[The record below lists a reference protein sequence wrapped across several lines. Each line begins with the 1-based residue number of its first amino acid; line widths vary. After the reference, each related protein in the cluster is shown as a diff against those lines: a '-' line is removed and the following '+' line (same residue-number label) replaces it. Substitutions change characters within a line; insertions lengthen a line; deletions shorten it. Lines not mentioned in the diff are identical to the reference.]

1 MKLREK
7 QSIFA
12 FLVARLL
19 IFMHQEGYEFTFGDA
34 YRSPEEAARLAR
46 LGKGIKDSLHTKRL
60 AIDINLFKNGKYLTS
75 TESHKMFGDWW
86 EHQHKNCR
94 WGGKY
99 NDGNHYEF
107 LESSRKIET

>member
-1 MKLREK
+1 MTLRQK

-34 YRSPEEAARLAR
+34 HRSPEEAARLAR
-46 LGKGIKDSLHTKRL
+46 LGKGIRDSLHTKKL

-75 TESHKMFGDWW
+75 TEAHRIFGDWW

-94 WGGKY
+94 WGGRY
-99 NDGNHYEF
+99 SDGNHYEF
-107 LESSRKIET
+107 LESPRKDT